1 MRHITLKLIEHWL
14 VYTLNSP
21 FISLISIAL
30 NATGPLY
37 NRKHQSHEAQTH
49 AINNQLGTILSRS
62 CYSDVIN
69 SVWFLIVWKTHD
81 LYTTS
86 YNNYSE
92 QEGTNVFQK
101 CTCIVCVYRNF
112 PLKSHSNCSYYS
124 SIVFFVYIIFMFY
137 LKALLYVCRIEQ
149 VSTLYQNINL
159 TEPRMIS
166 QFERVLI
173 SFIKE
178 IRILNTEMEHLALAV
193 KRYT

>member
-1 MRHITLKLIEHWL
+1 MDNCLVAVGPPFFWCSSWQDTDIDSCQRLDMRHITLKLIEHWL

-62 CYSDVIN
+62 RYSDVIN

-124 SIVFFVYIIFMFY
+124 SIVFFR
-137 LKALLYVCRIEQ
+137 LYHLHVLFKGIVVC
-149 VSTLYQNINL
+149 V
-159 TEPRMIS
+159 
-166 QFERVLI
+166 
-173 SFIKE
+173 
-178 IRILNTEMEHLALAV
+178 
-193 KRYT
+193 